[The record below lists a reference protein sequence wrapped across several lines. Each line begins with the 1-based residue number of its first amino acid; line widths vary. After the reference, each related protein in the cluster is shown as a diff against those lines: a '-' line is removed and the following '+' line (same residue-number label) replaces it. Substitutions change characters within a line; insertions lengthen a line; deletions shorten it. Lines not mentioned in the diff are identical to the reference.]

1 MAEDERRERNHG
13 ETRQDAP
20 ALGTTAAETQQEAR
34 LRAQIL
40 KSKIRTVRGV
50 DSNFNGEETMGWLV
64 KMDDSAMSA
73 DETIMPGKLL
83 DASQMTMPRLVD
95 IIFDSLQRYSYE
107 FNKKGEFVINCSRPE
122 NFQEKIDH
130 FNRRKVRFMKGHLS
144 SDEFSMV
151 FYCTEASVDVY
162 IIPTDFLVGFDPE
175 ESDFPL
181 FLNLKK
187 LSVQD
192 SSSWGIDG
200 VKISL
205 DEFPRLSRRLL
216 GQLIKVTRGEAV
228 STDKF
233 TLSTSR
239 QQEEEAVEPDR
250 TFEEL
255 DDKLEALHPG
265 EQLPSQPKQSPEPV
279 QKPLATL
286 AKSTQEDLPRPQQV
300 VAESS
305 AANAAN
311 TAAEAEPGTI
321 AKPTLTSDIEAE
333 LRAFAAESELRA
345 AAAKA
350 SARAAAVPDAAVPA
364 APEAASAS
372 GSKEAPIYEF
382 GRKEKSTLIDEEVAR
397 PVPSQASSPAP
408 APSPS
413 PASPASSP
421 DSYSAQAPS
430 QPAAPAPAS
439 APVSTPAPTPAAVP
453 APAASTPIVTPP
465 PGSMPSPVPEPAA
478 AMEPEH
484 QARSQ
489 APVSSSDFSEPSEP
503 SNPFD
508 DLAPGGA
515 EDLPGQLEASLEEEP
530 AREVVP
536 VPRGAKVEDV
546 DSVLS
551 KSAPQLMKENQT
563 EIIPSLAS
571 RQNGEAPV
579 TYQESTHKRA
589 HESADG
595 SAGQSNTAVD
605 HSDPASQ
612 AGRDR
617 LRDKIKLSKRHT
629 EPILT
634 AEAAAAESIKVQV
647 DSAQESVVDACCV
660 VVSGIED
667 ALDAL
672 HTEGM
677 EAMRSDNVTRVTEVM
692 DESRRLRSIKEKLVM
707 VAEEIAEL

>member
-1 MAEDERRERNHG
+1 MAEDESRERNHG

-144 SDEFSMV
+144 SDEYSMV
-151 FYCTEASVDVY
+151 FYCTDGSVDVY

-239 QQEEEAVEPDR
+239 QQDEEAVEPDR

-255 DDKLEALHPG
+255 DDELEALHPG

-286 AKSTQEDLPRPQQV
+286 AKSTQEDLPRPQQG
-300 VAESS
+300 VALSS
-305 AANAAN
+305 AANAAAA
-311 TAAEAEPGTI
+311 AAEAEPGTI

-350 SARAAAVPDAAVPA
+350 SARAADVPDVAVPA
-364 APEAASAS
+364 TPEAPSAT

-382 GRKEKSTLIDEEVAR
+382 GRKEKSTLIDEEVVR
-397 PVPSQASSPAP
+397 PVPASASSPAP
-408 APSPS
+408 TPSS
-413 PASPASSP
+413 ASPASSP
-421 DSYSAQAPS
+421 DSYAAQVPPQPPA
-430 QPAAPAPAS
+430 QPAASAPA
-439 APVSTPAPTPAAVP
+439 AQ

-465 PGSMPSPVPEPAA
+465 PGSMPSPVPAPAA
-478 AMEPEH
+478 AMEPED
-484 QARSQ
+484 QAHSQ
-489 APVSSSDFSEPSEP
+489 ASVSASDFSEPSEP

-508 DLAPGGA
+508 DLAPGGP

-536 VPRGAKVEDV
+536 VPRVAEVEDA

-589 HESADG
+589 NESADG
-595 SAGQSNTAVD
+595 SAGQSHTAVD
-605 HSDPASQ
+605 HSDPASH

-677 EAMRSDNVTRVTEVM
+677 EAMRSDNVRRVTEVM

>member
-1 MAEDERRERNHG
+1 MAEDESRERNHG

-144 SDEFSMV
+144 SDEYSMV
-151 FYCTEASVDVY
+151 FYCTDGSVDVY

-239 QQEEEAVEPDR
+239 QQDAEAVEPGR

-255 DDKLEALHPG
+255 DDELEALHPG

-286 AKSTQEDLPRPQQV
+286 AKSTQEDLPRPQQG

-305 AANAAN
+305 AAAA
-311 TAAEAEPGTI
+311 AAEAEPGTI

-350 SARAAAVPDAAVPA
+350 SARAAAVPDVAVPA
-364 APEAASAS
+364 TPEAPSAT

-397 PVPSQASSPAP
+397 PVPTSASSPAP
-408 APSPS
+408 TTS

-421 DSYSAQAPS
+421 DSHSAPVPSQAAA
-430 QPAAPAPAS
+430 QPAASAPA
-439 APVSTPAPTPAAVP
+439 AQ

-465 PGSMPSPVPEPAA
+465 PGSMPSPFPAPAA

-484 QARSQ
+484 QAHSQ
-489 APVSSSDFSEPSEP
+489 ASVSASDFSEPSEP

-536 VPRGAKVEDV
+536 VQRIAEVEDA

-595 SAGQSNTAVD
+595 SAGQSNTAID

-667 ALDAL
+667 ALEAL
-672 HTEGM
+672 HSEGM
-677 EAMRSDNVTRVTEVM
+677 EAMRSDNVRRVTEVM